1 MPANRPWRNRE
12 TLIVLVM
19 VIPFLIFGI
28 KTYRERKIIATS
40 DRLKAD
46 MQILAL
52 GINTYHA
59 EEGVYPVPEM
69 SGDSAS
75 RALPHLPSSLTSPI
89 AYANRLMADPFA
101 AQGESGFLGYLRRD
115 DSLTTGSD
123 HEFDAFVLAGIGEPV
138 RDVDYVFWSRG
149 PDGDMDS
156 QINPDRG
163 MSVIRYD
170 PTNGAQSNGDL
181 LFWGPAIGVRR
192 NPYVGTAG
200 AGRGGL
206 Q

>member
-1 MPANRPWRNRE
+1 MPANRPWRSRE
-12 TLIVLVM
+12 TLFVLVIA
-19 VIPFLIFGI
+19 IPFLVFGI
-28 KTYRERKIIATS
+28 KTYRERRIIATS

-46 MQILAL
+46 MQIFAL

-59 EEGVYPVPEM
+59 EEGIYPAPET
-69 SGDSAS
+69 SGDAAS
-75 RALPHLPSSLTSPI
+75 GSHPHLPTSLTSPI
-89 AYANRLMADPFA
+89 AYVSRLMTDPFA
-101 AQGESGFLGYLRRD
+101 AEGELNLLGYLRRD
-115 DSLTTGSD
+115 DSPTTGSD
-123 HEFDAFVLAGIGEPV
+123 HVFDAFVLAGIGEPV

-149 PDGDMDS
+149 PDGDLDS
-156 QINPDRG
+156 QIDPDRG
-163 MSVIRYD
+163 MSVVRYD
-170 PTNGAQSNGDL
+170 PTNGAHSNGDL